1 MNQRLKLGVL
11 GSGKGSNFKAIMER
25 IIDGWVPA
33 EVRIVIS
40 DVPDAGILSYAR
52 DFQIPGLFVNPGKY
66 RTRLET
72 EVEQDIV
79 RLLQEAS
86 VELVVLA
93 GFMRVVKEPMLRAF
107 PRSIINIHPSL
118 LPKYRGLEA
127 WKQAL
132 EAGEAVTG
140 CTVHYVQAAVDA
152 GEILGQLQVPI
163 LPGDTPES
171 LHARIQIAEHD
182 LLPEVVRQIAEV
194 RSKLPDSFAARP
206 DDK

>member
-1 MNQRLKLGVL
+1 MNRRLKLGVL

-25 IIDGWVPA
+25 IIDGKLPA
-33 EVRIVIS
+33 EVRLVIS

-52 DFQIPGLFVNPGKY
+52 DFQLPALFVNPGKY

-79 RLLQEAS
+79 RLLQEAG

-93 GFMRVVKEPMLRAF
+93 GFMRVLKEPLLQAF

-118 LPKYRGLEA
+118 LPKYKGLEA

-132 EAGEAVTG
+132 EAGEKVTG
-140 CTVHYVQAAVDA
+140 CTVHYVEKEIDA
-152 GEILGQLQVPI
+152 GHIVGQREVEIRTD
-163 LPGDTPES
+163 DTPES
-171 LHARIQIAEHD
+171 LHARIQEAEHE
-182 LLPEVVRQIAEV
+182 LLPEVVGQIAARK
-194 RSKLPDSFAARP
+194 RS
-206 DDK
+206 

>member
-79 RLLQEAS
+79 RLLQEAA

>member
-1 MNQRLKLGVL
+1 MNRRLKLGVL

-25 IIDGWVPA
+25 IIDGKLPA
-33 EVRIVIS
+33 EVRLVIS

-52 DFQIPGLFVNPGKY
+52 DFQVPALFVNPGKY

-79 RLLQEAS
+79 RLLQEAG

-93 GFMRVVKEPMLRAF
+93 GFMRVLKEPLLQAF

-118 LPKYRGLEA
+118 LPKYKGLEA

-132 EAGEAVTG
+132 EAGEKVTG
-140 CTVHYVQAAVDA
+140 CTVHYVEKELDA
-152 GEILGQLQVPI
+152 GHIVAQREVEIRTD
-163 LPGDTPES
+163 DTPES
-171 LHARIQIAEHD
+171 LHARIQEAEHE
-182 LLPEVVRQIAEV
+182 LLPEVVRQIAAG
-194 RSKLPDSFAARP
+194 RR
-206 DDK
+206 